1 LSERPRAAGGDRLR
15 FIGFMLPTLVERPPE
30 GDDWIHEIKY
40 DGYRTEL
47 VIQGGKAQAFTRRG
61 FDWSAKYPT
70 IVSTAAELPVK
81 SAIIDGEAIV
91 LDEKGVTKPDALRSA
106 MRWQPERLV
115 FVAFD
120 LVHLNGEDLRFEPL
134 VERKAKLERL
144 VGGQGGLLHA
154 VIQYSQHIEGNGKGF
169 YDQVDR
175 MGLEGMVSK
184 RANSAYRSGRAET
197 WQKAK
202 CYEESTYEVAGVLRE
217 PGRPAV
223 AYMVTPDKERRYVGG
238 AFITLNQ
245 KMRERLWARV
255 QKAHGKPVKGVH
267 AKPGTLWVKP
277 GIIGR
282 VKHLKGE
289 EKLRHATLQDFE
301 ER

>member
-1 LSERPRAAGGDRLR
+1 VSKRPRAAGGDRLR
-15 FIGFMLPTLVERPPE
+15 FIEFMLPTLVERPPE
-30 GDDWIHEIKY
+30 GGDWIHEIKY

-47 VIQGGKAQAFTRRG
+47 VIQNGKAQAFTRRG
-61 FDWSAKYPT
+61 FDWSEKYPT
-70 IVSTAAELPVK
+70 IVRAAAELPVT
-81 SAIIDGEAIV
+81 SAIIDGEAVV

-120 LVHLNGEDLRFEPL
+120 LMQLNGEDLRFRPL
-134 VERKAKLERL
+134 VERKARLEEIVRAA
-144 VGGQGGLLHA
+144 GGDI
-154 VIQYSQHIEGNGKGF
+154 IQYSQHVEGNGQAF

-184 RANSAYRSGRAET
+184 RATSAYRSGRVET

-245 KMRERLWARV
+245 RMRERLWARV
-255 QKAHGKPVKGVH
+255 QKAKGKPVKGVD
-267 AKPGTLWVKP
+267 AKPGTVWVKP

-282 VKHLKGE
+282 VRHLKGE
-289 EKLRHATLQDFE
+289 EKLRHATLEDVR

>member
-1 LSERPRAAGGDRLR
+1 MGNNRLR
-15 FIGFMLPTLVERPPE
+15 FIEFMLPTLVERPPE
-30 GDDWIHEIKY
+30 GGDWIHEIKY

-47 VIQGGKAQAFTRRG
+47 VIQGGRCQAFTRRG

-70 IVSTAAELPVK
+70 IVTAAAALPVK
-81 SAIIDGEAIV
+81 SAIVDGEAIV
-91 LDEKGVTKPDALRSA
+91 LDEKGFTDIGALRSA
-106 MRWQPERLV
+106 MRWQPERLI

-120 LVHLNGEDLRFEPL
+120 LLHLDGEDLRFRPL
-134 VERKAKLERL
+134 VERKAKLKEIL
-144 VGGQGGLLHA
+144 AGA
-154 VIQYSQHIEGNGKGF
+154 DVIQYSDHVEGNGKAF

-184 RANSAYRSGRAET
+184 RASSAYRSGRVET
-197 WQKAK
+197 WLKAK

-255 QKAHGKPVKGVH
+255 QKAKGKPVKGVD
-267 AKPGTLWVKP
+267 AKPGTVWVKP

-289 EKLRHATLQDFE
+289 EKLRHATLE
-301 ER
+301 EVSEI